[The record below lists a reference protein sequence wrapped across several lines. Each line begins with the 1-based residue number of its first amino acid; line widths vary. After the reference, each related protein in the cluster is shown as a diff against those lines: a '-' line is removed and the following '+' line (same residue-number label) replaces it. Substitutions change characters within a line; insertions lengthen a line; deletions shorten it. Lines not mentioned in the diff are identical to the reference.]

1 MTAIALALVSSLAY
15 GFTDFFGG
23 MASRRTSVFVVGA
36 VAQPAGLVLLFALVP
51 FFGGTV
57 SAAALLWGAA
67 SGVAGAVAFLLLF
80 RSLAIGPMSIA
91 SPLSA
96 LTSAVLPVFAGIAFG
111 EQLTGLIVAGIM
123 LGLLAVLLVSRQHDD
138 TPHPVSRR
146 VVAMSLT
153 SGVFIAIFFVALE
166 RSPDGSGLW
175 PLITSRAM
183 AAVVMVVAGVASGAL
198 VRPGGAVT
206 RLILGAAALDVI
218 ATAAFLLATR
228 EGLLAVVAVITA
240 LYPAGTLLMARVVL
254 GERMQLIQK
263 VGLGLAGGSVVLL
276 ALAG

>member
-198 VRPGGAVT
+198 VRPGAAVT

>member
-1 MTAIALALVSSLAY
+1 
-15 GFTDFFGG
+15 
-23 MASRRTSVFVVGA
+23 
-36 VAQPAGLVLLFALVP
+36 
-51 FFGGTV
+51 
-57 SAAALLWGAA
+57 
-67 SGVAGAVAFLLLF
+67 
-80 RSLAIGPMSIA
+80 
-91 SPLSA
+91 
-96 LTSAVLPVFAGIAFG
+96 
-111 EQLTGLIVAGIM
+111 
-123 LGLLAVLLVSRQHDD
+123 VSRQ
-138 TPHPVSRR
+138 

-198 VRPGGAVT
+198 VRPGAAVT